1 MKAEFNGQYQI
12 LLLGINKALKDSGK
26 LVEQVIETGN
36 FETVMLSITDE
47 EVQGLREYIKNPVE
61 VEMDDL
67 EIIYEY
73 FMKNFG
79 ETSIP
84 PEAYISAIRE
94 ADKRGLEVTG
104 IDIPSGMYEDI
115 FVVNVQ
121 LSDMLLLSLR
131 RRRLLRR
138 RWNLSDPESF
148 ACEWDSYLNKGGY
161 LKVERE
167 RAKHMAAEIASK
179 KKGNTL
185 VIIETERF
193 EDVVNDLNNTLQ
205 GYRLQKSEEVKKAVS
220 SRRPF

>member
-1 MKAEFNGQYQI
+1 M
-12 LLLGINKALKDSGK
+12 LGINKALKDSGK